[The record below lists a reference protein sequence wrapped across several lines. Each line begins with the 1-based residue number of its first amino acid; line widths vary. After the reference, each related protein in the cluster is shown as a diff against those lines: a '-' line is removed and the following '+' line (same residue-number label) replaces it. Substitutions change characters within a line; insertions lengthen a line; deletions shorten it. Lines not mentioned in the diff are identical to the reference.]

1 MPCARLRRAVVL
13 KDQALGVF
21 VSEVSSPLDWIRQ
34 FNTDRLVQGSGIAL
48 ESSQARIRL
57 PVDDENILHS
67 ALDALGIVSEAGP
80 ADQLLL
86 VKVLSDAALDDLAL
100 SEKIEHDPDHER
112 SMNSTGMW

>member
-1 MPCARLRRAVVL
+1 M
-13 KDQALGVF
+13 GVF

-34 FNTDRLVQGSGIAL
+34 LITDRLVQASGTAL

-57 PVDDENILHS
+57 PVHDENILHS
-67 ALDALGIVSEAGP
+67 ALDALGGVSEAGP

-86 VKVLSDAALDDLAL
+86 VKVLFCAALDDLAV
-100 SEKIEHDPDHER
+100 SEKIQHDPHHER